1 MAAKRGSLKAA
12 LKSDVETLTEPV
24 IGQTLQKEPSSSNRG
39 SNVAPSRQ
47 GKRAVMAHFDPAV
60 IKQLKQ
66 IGLDSD
72 KTVQAMITEALN
84 DFFAKNDKPPI
95 AS

>member
-12 LKSDVETLTEPV
+12 LKSDVDTLVEPV
-24 IGQTLQKEPSSSNRG
+24 IDQAIQKEPSSIRE